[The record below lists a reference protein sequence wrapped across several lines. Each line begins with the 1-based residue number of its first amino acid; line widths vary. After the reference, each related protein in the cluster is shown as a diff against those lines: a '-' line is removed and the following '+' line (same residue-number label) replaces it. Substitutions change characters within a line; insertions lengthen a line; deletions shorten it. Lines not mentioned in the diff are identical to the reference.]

1 MLFDAGLDLEKYFP
15 EYVLEHF
22 IIEHTMWF
30 SYRRHELYFN
40 LSFRLKR
47 CGLLEFP
54 PGSLAV
60 LSAACH

>member
-15 EYVLEHF
+15 EYVLGHF

-40 LSFRLKR
+40 LSFRLK
-47 CGLLEFP
+47 
-54 PGSLAV
+54 
-60 LSAACH
+60 